1 MQQSGNLHIM
11 KKIIQ
16 SIYHNKDYFWIF
28 IWMTGLLFLWIWNL
42 FFLNKPDFDQIK
54 QGLFNTFIISF
65 LVIIFSMIFGWVFGL
80 ALHFFEKMR
89 FKIFYSIFNFVINVI
104 RSIPQIIGI
113 LVLYFLITILMQ
125 KEIVINNYMIVF
137 LMALSISLFQFLE
150 ITDLIRERIQFFR
163 KSDFFDAMLVCGI
176 RERTIINSEILWKSS
191 INQILNKLISI
202 FGSAIFLQCS
212 VDFILSVGLSTKVS
226 AVNFPVTLGNLLAR
240 IDSKQDILAIG
251 HTIMNP
257 SYFGHLFF
265 AHLYGIT
272 IAFIIVFSLFCI
284 FKITDGFS
292 NRLEL

>member
-1 MQQSGNLHIM
+1 M

-54 QGLFNTFIISF
+54 RGLFNTFIISF

-89 FKIFYSIFNFVINVI
+89 FKIFYSIFNFVINVV

-125 KEIVINNYMIVF
+125 KEIVINNYMIIF

-226 AVNFPVTLGNLLAR
+226 AINFPVTLGNLLAR

-265 AHLYGIT
+265 EHLYGIT
-272 IAFIIVFSLFCI
+272 IAFILVFSLLCI
-284 FKITDGFS
+284 YKITDGFS
-292 NRLEL
+292 DRLEL

>member
-1 MQQSGNLHIM
+1 M

-125 KEIVINNYMIVF
+125 KEIVINNYMIIF

-176 RERTIINSEILWKSS
+176 KERTIINSEILWKSS

-202 FGSAIFLQCS
+202 FGSAIFLQCA

-226 AVNFPVTLGNLLAR
+226 AINFPVTLGNLLAR

-265 AHLYGIT
+265 EHLYGIT
-272 IAFIIVFSLFCI
+272 IAFILVFSLLCI
-284 FKITDGFS
+284 YKITDGFS
-292 NRLEL
+292 DRLEL